1 MMRAIA
7 LAGYAGNRAVDAAA
21 KTVSKQSNCRVNSQ
35 ASGHPNA
42 IAKRSPVVATARPSA
57 VAIRVTAATK
67 TVLCGSTCAALVSV
81 LTSALNHHWVPLGA
95 ALLGDVS
102 PALTVAKLSAFATA
116 DGAAIPFSS
125 VIAAMI
131 ASEWS
136 RLFTGWSR
144 YTRGPLRSCGALLLK
159 IDSYSG
165 FIS

>member
-21 KTVSKQSNCRVNSQ
+21 KTVSKQSNCRLNSQ

-57 VAIRVTAATK
+57 VAIKVTAVTK
-67 TVLCGSTCAALVSV
+67 TVFSGTTGAALVSV
-81 LTSALNHHWVPLGA
+81 PTSALHHHWVPLRT
-95 ALLGDVS
+95 ALRGDVS
-102 PALTVAKLSAFATA
+102 PALTVAKLSALATA

-136 RLFTGWSR
+136 SFFTGWPR

-165 FIS
+165 FMS